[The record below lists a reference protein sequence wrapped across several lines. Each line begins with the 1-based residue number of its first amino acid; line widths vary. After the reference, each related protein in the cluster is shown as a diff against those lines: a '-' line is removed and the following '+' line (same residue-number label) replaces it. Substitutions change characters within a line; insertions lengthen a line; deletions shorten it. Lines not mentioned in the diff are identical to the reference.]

1 VIEMTSRYASASVL
15 SLLLVACGGARES
28 GAGPR
33 PAPTASPAPS
43 ADYEPPTVQGTIRR
57 SDLVAVLDAGLG
69 RFLQG
74 VQIEASLDD
83 GRFVGFRLVSL
94 YPDDP
99 RFRSIDLAPGD
110 VVVRVNG
117 QSVERPE
124 QAFQVWDGL
133 RVASQLLVEYL
144 RAGERREIRFDI
156 VD

>member
-1 VIEMTSRYASASVL
+1 MRIASSIVL
-15 SLLLVACGGARES
+15 VLLAACGGAPPAASTPADGSS
-28 GAGPR
+28 GGGADDAVTYDA
-33 PAPTASPAPS
+33 PAVHGA
-43 ADYEPPTVQGTIRR
+43 IRR
-57 SDLVAVLDAGLG
+57 ADLLAVLDAGLG

-74 VQIEASLDD
+74 VETEASLVD

-99 RFRSIDLAPGD
+99 RFRGIDLAPGD

-117 QSVERPE
+117 LSVERPE
-124 QAFQVWDGL
+124 QAFQAWDGL
-133 RVASQLLVEYL
+133 RVASQLLIEYL

>member
-1 VIEMTSRYASASVL
+1 MMRIAASIVL
-15 SLLLVACGGARES
+15 ALLAACGGA
-28 GAGPR
+28 P
-33 PAPTASPAPS
+33 PS
-43 ADYEPPTVQGTIRR
+43 ADTPADARGADGADGTDDVGSYEAPVVHGAIRR
-57 SDLVAVLDAGLG
+57 ADLLPVLDAGLG

-74 VQIEASLDD
+74 VETEASLVD

-99 RFRSIDLAPGD
+99 RFRGIDLAPGD

-117 QSVERPE
+117 MSVERPE

-133 RVASQLLVEYL
+133 RVASQLLIEYL
-144 RAGERREIRFDI
+144 REGERREIRFDI

>member
-1 VIEMTSRYASASVL
+1 VH
-15 SLLLVACGGARES
+15 GA
-28 GAGPR
+28 
-33 PAPTASPAPS
+33 
-43 ADYEPPTVQGTIRR
+43 IRR
-57 SDLVAVLDAGLG
+57 AELVTVLDAGLG

-74 VQIEASLDD
+74 VQTEASLDD
-83 GRFVGFRLVSL
+83 GRFVGFRLVSI

-99 RFRSIDLAPGD
+99 RFRSIDLKPGD

-133 RVASQLLVEYL
+133 RVASQLLIEYL